1 MRRSIR
7 NTNVEG
13 HRVLLRA
20 DLDVPYEKGRV
31 LDNTRLRAALLTLQ
45 YLVEQKAKTVVLG
58 HLDRPHG
65 QVVEELRLRPVA
77 EELRKLGGWRNF
89 QVADD
94 CLGLKVE
101 GAVNNLA
108 NGGLLVLENLRFYKG
123 EEDDDEGFARQ
134 LTALG
139 DLYINDCLAAS
150 HRPHASFALLPRL
163 LPSYAGFD
171 LEKEVTALAKVS
183 RKRGHPLVVIL
194 GGMKKDKLEV
204 LPDFLKKA
212 DFILLGSYLSRL
224 LSAVEKAA
232 LPDKV
237 IYGQGQDD
245 LDEASLTGFADILQR
260 AKKVIWAGSLGRYEE
275 GFLAGTKKLAEVLL
289 EKGCV
294 SIVGG
299 GDTVAA
305 LNKLGLAKKMTY
317 TSGAGGA
324 MLHFLAGRKLPGL
337 EALGYYDN

>member
-1 MRRSIR
+1 MLRSVR

-20 DLDVPYEKGRV
+20 DLDVPFAKGQV
-31 LDNTRLRAALLTLQ
+31 LDNARLRAALPTLQ
-45 YLVEQKAKTVVLG
+45 YLVAQKAKTVVLG

-77 EELRKLGGWRNF
+77 EALRRLGAGDDL
-89 QVADD
+89 QMTDD
-94 CLGLKVE
+94 CLGLEVE
-101 GAVNNLA
+101 AAVNQLPD
-108 NGGLLVLENLRFYKG
+108 GGLLVLENLRFYKG
-123 EEDDDEGFARQ
+123 EEDSEEEFAKQ
-134 LTALG
+134 LAAWG
-139 DLYINDCLAAS
+139 DLYINDCFSDS
-150 HRPHASFALLPRL
+150 HRAHASIAILPRL
-163 LPSYAGFD
+163 LPAYTGFD
-171 LEKEVTALAKVS
+171 LEKEVIALEKVS
-183 RKRGHPLVVIL
+183 HKRGKPLVVIL
-194 GGMKKDKLEV
+194 GGAKKDKLEV

-224 LSAVEKAA
+224 LTAVEKAE

-245 LDEASLTGFADILQR
+245 LDEASLTGFTDILRR
-260 AKKVIWAGSLGRYEE
+260 AKKVIWAGPLGRYEE
-275 GFLAGTKKLAEVLL
+275 EFLTGTKKLAEVLL
-289 EKGCV
+289 ENGCV

-317 TSGAGGA
+317 TSEAGGA
-324 MLHFLAGRKLPGL
+324 MLHFLAGRRLPGL
-337 EALGYYDN
+337 GALGYYE